1 MSINTPI
8 EPTEPAIAQ
17 RTAAEAIAS
26 PLPEDKLPVT
36 SRKRV
41 AVIWVSTALFI
52 IVLNALVTTW
62 LNKTVP
68 NAGYRRIRQK
78 WAMLHGLNQPVD
90 TLILGD
96 SSGAQGL
103 DPEVLS
109 KTLGGKGVNLCTI
122 GDMTVVNSAAMLDDY
137 VHKYGAPKRAVI
149 VSVFDIWPRVMSG
162 YAFGQTPL
170 STSSPDIAWYSRHG
184 DTGFKEEVFLA
195 RDVKL
200 FSESKSLL
208 ENLKETI
215 KPAKNQG
222 PGPRPDGF
230 SVSLKPDHNQ
240 LMRDVRDHLDTAGA
254 MDTSVSEDNAAAAEH
269 ILALGRQYHFP
280 VYFVN
285 APISEDVMRDPAFLK
300 GYQAT
305 MQNVQAEL
313 SKNGGSVVLPEPM
326 QFADHFM
333 DNVDHLTYE
342 GAELYSARVAT
353 ELKGLEAP
361 GH

>member
-1 MSINTPI
+1 MSINTPV
-8 EPTEPAIAQ
+8 EPVEPAIAQ
-17 RTAAEAIAS
+17 RPRAEAIAS
-26 PLPEDKLPVT
+26 PLPEDKLPLT
-36 SRKRV
+36 SRKKV
-41 AVIWVSTALFI
+41 ALIWIGTALFI
-52 IVLNALVTTW
+52 ILLNALVTAW

-68 NAGYRRIRQK
+68 NSGYRRIRQK
-78 WAMLHGLNQPVD
+78 WAMLKNLQQPVD

-103 DPEVLS
+103 DPQVLN
-109 KTLGGKGVNLCTI
+109 KTLGGKSLNLCTI
-122 GDMTVVNSAAMLDDY
+122 GDMTVVNSAAMLDHY
-137 VHKYGAPKRAVI
+137 VHKLGAPKRVVI

-170 STSSPDIAWYSRHG
+170 STTSPDIAWYSKHN
-184 DTGFKEEVFLA
+184 DFGFKEEVFLA
-195 RDVKL
+195 RNVKL

-240 LMRDVRDHLDTAGA
+240 LMRDVKDHLSTAA
-254 MDTSVSEDNAAAAEH
+254 SMDTSISQDNIEATRH
-269 ILALGRQYHFP
+269 IFDLARQYHFP

-285 APISEDVMRDPAFLK
+285 APISEDVMQDPSFVK
-300 GYQAT
+300 GYLAT
-305 MQNVQAEL
+305 IQNVQAEL
-313 SKNGGSVVLPEPM
+313 ANDGGSLVLPEPM
-326 QFADHFM
+326 QFANHYM

-353 ELKGLEAP
+353 ELKALEVAKP
-361 GH
+361 

>member
-17 RTAAEAIAS
+17 RPVAEAISS
-26 PLPEDKLPVT
+26 PLPDDMVPTT
-36 SRKRV
+36 SRKKV
-41 AVIWVSTALFI
+41 AMIWISTALFI
-52 IVLNALVTTW
+52 LVLNALVTTW

-68 NAGYRRIRQK
+68 NSGYRRIRQK
-78 WAMLHGLNQPVD
+78 WAMLHSLKQPVD

-109 KTLGGKGVNLCTI
+109 KALGGKGLNLCTI

-137 VHKYGAPKRAVI
+137 VHKLGAPKRVII

-170 STSSPDIAWYSRHG
+170 STSSPDIAWYSRHS

-240 LMRDVRDHLDTAGA
+240 LMRDVKDHLDTAA
-254 MDTSVSEDNAAAAEH
+254 SMDTSVSQDNLEATQH
-269 ILALGRQYHFP
+269 IFNLARQYNFR

-285 APISEDVMRDPAFLK
+285 APISEDVMRDPTFVK

-305 MQNVQAEL
+305 VRNVQAIL
-313 SKNGGSVVLPEPM
+313 GGNGGRLFLPDPM
-326 QFADHFM
+326 QFGDHYM

-342 GAELYSARVAT
+342 GAELYTTRVSN
-353 ELKGLEAP
+353 ELKRMESP
-361 GH
+361 QT

>member
-17 RTAAEAIAS
+17 RPRAEAAAS
-26 PLPEDKLPVT
+26 PLPEDKLPAT
-36 SRKRV
+36 SRKKV
-41 AVIWVSTALFI
+41 ALIWISTALFI
-52 IVLNALVTTW
+52 IVLNALITTW
-62 LNKTVP
+62 LNRTVP
-68 NAGYRRIRQK
+68 NSGYRRIRQK
-78 WAMLHGLNQPVD
+78 WAMLHSLKQPVD

-103 DPEVLS
+103 DPEVLN
-109 KTLGGKGVNLCTI
+109 KTLGGKGLNLCTI

-137 VHKYGAPKRAVI
+137 VHKLGAPKRVII

-170 STSSPDIAWYSRHG
+170 STSSPDIAWYSRHS

-230 SVSLKPDHNQ
+230 SVSHKPDHNQ
-240 LMRDVRDHLDTAGA
+240 LMRDVKDHLETAAA
-254 MDTSVSEDNAAAAEH
+254 MDTRVSQDNIEAVEH
-269 ILALGRQYHFP
+269 IFALAHQYRFP

-285 APISEDVMRDPAFLK
+285 APISEDVMRDPTFVK

-305 MQNVQAEL
+305 IQNVQAEL
-313 SKNGGSVVLPEPM
+313 AKNGGSVVLPAPV
-326 QFADHFM
+326 QFADHYM

-342 GAELYSARVAT
+342 GAELYSARVAA
-353 ELKGLEAP
+353 ELKSLEAS
-361 GH
+361 GR